1 MIDKKCGVYKI
12 TNNITGKF
20 YIGSSIDINKR
31 WKSHINASKNP
42 KYNHLELYKD
52 FNKYGTGILGRK

>member
-42 KYNHLELYKD
+42 KYNHLELYLETYYI
-52 FNKYGTGILGRK
+52 NL